1 MPLFGLRGHPP
12 RGPRPTPLYVLRAG
26 CKLLVAVF
34 NPPPHISPRARCDVY
49 SLTEK
54 LNFAG
59 SRADKNS
66 VCAQTRQTKLIVGK
80 SLILRYLAPLQS
92 TAPSSEFNVDMT
104 RAQEAKVNLR
114 LSLSFGCRGFI
125 GPWLTS
131 TAFDA
136 GELFFRASGTLLSL
150 PLSRAFAAR
159 HRDFLLRFRP
169 RGSLFSSGGLAALQA
184 SLFRIFSN
192 SDCWVR
198 SAFLIV
204 RGGGL
209 GNTSCV

>member
-1 MPLFGLRGHPP
+1 MDR
-12 RGPRPTPLYVLRAG
+12 
-26 CKLLVAVF
+26 LVAPLSTLAF
-34 NPPPHISPRARCDVY
+34 IWASGPSSKGTSAHASLRFEGGMQASCGSFQPPPPHISPRARCDVY

-59 SRADKNS
+59 SRADKTS
-66 VCAQTRQTKLIVGK
+66 VFAQTRQTKLIVGK

-136 GELFFRASGTLLSL
+136 GELFFPSFRDPALPALKPCFCCSAS
-150 PLSRAFAAR
+150 
-159 HRDFLLRFRP
+159 
-169 RGSLFSSGGLAALQA
+169 
-184 SLFRIFSN
+184 
-192 SDCWVR
+192 
-198 SAFLIV
+198 
-204 RGGGL
+204 
-209 GNTSCV
+209 